1 MVWWAQALCDPWSRW
16 TYPHG
21 LVGLKAVHV
30 IGSPEAPGGEELEE
44 VDLHRGFNKYDV
56 IWGQAKA
63 VGTQS
68 TWSTVQHGTQYGAK
82 CYSHAGTLTSVP
94 ALAVVAHYKQNQVL
108 LPLLKGSSVREDSFT
123 KAAGLRQ

>member
-1 MVWWAQALCDPWSRW
+1 MVWWAQALCDPWFRW

-30 IGSPEAPGGEELEE
+30 VGSPEAPGGEELEE

-63 VGTQS
+63 VGTHRAHGAQCS
-68 TWSTVQHGTQYGAK
+68 TGRSTELNATAMQAPQRRY
-82 CYSHAGTLTSVP
+82 
-94 ALAVVAHYKQNQVL
+94 QL
-108 LPLLKGSSVREDSFT
+108 LL
-123 KAAGLRQ
+123 